1 MSCVGV
7 VGAFRMKLL
16 LYSHFFAPSV
26 GGTETIV
33 RSIARGLSGLRTSS
47 GSSEFEIT
55 LVTQTPAE
63 SFDDRLL
70 PFQVVRQPSLSQLW
84 GLVRSNDVIHVAG
97 PALSPLALGFVLR
110 KPVVVEHH
118 GFQTICPNGQLL
130 VEPSQ
135 SFCPGHFMA
144 KRHKECYRCNLA
156 LGRFGSVKLWLLTF
170 VRRFL
175 SKKASVNIS
184 PTRWLQEQLQ
194 LPRTNVIH
202 HGLEPCC
209 TPQRQSAT
217 STSAPI
223 VAYVGRLVSTK
234 GVAVLFEA
242 TKLLRGQGRSFQ
254 LLVIGDGPER
264 ASLEIA
270 AKTPPLAGH
279 VRLLG
284 QVSSSEM
291 NAELSRAQVV
301 VVPSLAGEV
310 FGLALA
316 ENMQRAL
323 PLIVSDLGSFKEVL
337 GDTGLIFRTGNPE
350 DLARQV
356 GRILDDPRQ
365 AASLG
370 QQAFAR
376 VETEFSYAKMVN
388 GHAEAYRSLLKIK

>member
-1 MSCVGV
+1 
-7 VGAFRMKLL
+7 MKLL
-16 LYSHFFAPSV
+16 LYSHFFAPSI

-33 RSIARGLSGLRTSS
+33 LSIARGLSQLRTSS
-47 GSSEFEIT
+47 GLSECEIT
-55 LVTQTPAE
+55 LVTETPAE
-63 SFDDRLL
+63 HFDDRFLS
-70 PFQVVRQPSLSQLW
+70 FQVVRQPGLAQLW
-84 GLVRSNDVIHVAG
+84 RLIRSNDVIHVAG
-97 PALSPLALGFVLR
+97 PAFSPVVLGLVMR

-156 LGRFGSVKLWLLTF
+156 LGRFGSVRLWLLTL

-175 SKKASVNIS
+175 CKRASVNIS

-301 VVPSLAGEV
+301 VVPSLAGVV

-337 GDTGLIFRTGNPE
+337 GNTGLIFRTGNPE

>member
-1 MSCVGV
+1 
-7 VGAFRMKLL
+7 MKLL
-16 LYSHFFAPSV
+16 IYSHFFAPSV

-33 RSIARGLSGLRTSS
+33 LSLARGLAELRKTSGL
-47 GSSEFEIT
+47 SEFEVT
-55 LVTQTPAE
+55 LVTQTPADN
-63 SFDDRLL
+63 FDDRLL
-70 PFQVVRQPSLSQLW
+70 PFQVLRQPSLGQLW
-84 GLVRSNDVIHVAG
+84 RLVGSSDVIHVAG
-97 PALSPLALGFVLR
+97 PALSPLTLGLIMR
-110 KPVVVEHH
+110 KPIVVEHH

-135 SFCPGHFMA
+135 SPCPGHFMA
-144 KRHKECYRCNLA
+144 GRYMECYRCNLA
-156 LGRFGSVKLWLLTF
+156 LGRFGSWKLWLLTF

-175 SKKASVNIS
+175 YKRASVNIA
-184 PTRWLQEQLQ
+184 PTIWLQEQLQ
-194 LPRTNVIH
+194 LPCAKAIH
-202 HGLEPCC
+202 HDLKPSS

-234 GVAVLFEA
+234 GVGILFEA
-242 TKLLRGQGRSFQ
+242 ARLLLGQGRSFQ

-270 AKTPPLAGH
+270 AKTPRLAGH

-284 QVSSSEM
+284 RVSTPEM
-291 NAELSRAQVV
+291 NEELSRAQAV

-316 ENMQRAL
+316 ENMQKAL

-337 GDTGLIFRTGNPE
+337 GDTGLIFRTGDPA
-350 DLARQV
+350 DLARQI
-356 GRILDDPRQ
+356 GRLLDDPQQ

-370 QQAFAR
+370 QRAFSR
-376 VETEFSYAKMVN
+376 VETQYSHAKMVG
-388 GHAEAYRSLLKIK
+388 GHAVIYRSLLETN